1 MPFSGL
7 SMPSKFKSILNL
19 LRVRQYYK
27 NLMIF
32 VGIFFSER
40 LFETNLYFNLI
51 IGFLLLCFTSSF
63 NYIIND
69 IKDIESDKNHPEKIK
84 KKPLAS
90 GDISISFAIL
100 ILVILGGTT
109 LLFLIFLIPNLGF
122 TLMII
127 LIILTGQLY
136 SLLFKNYAFIDILIL
151 STGYLWRTLA
161 GCTIIEE
168 YVSAWLFLAIFEVAM
183 FLSIAKRKGDLR
195 FLGKNKALDHKK
207 VYDQYSLKLL
217 DQFHVLIAG
226 SLFMTYSLY
235 LLINFNLINFNLTE
249 TRNPNFYEYLAIFTI
264 PLSLYIIMRFMY
276 LTSAKPEIARST
288 EKAFLDKGIIITG
301 IILITILFFSFYF
314 DTLF

>member
-1 MPFSGL
+1 
-7 SMPSKFKSILNL
+7 MPSKFKSILNL

-40 LFETNLYFNLI
+40 LFETKFYFNLI

-109 LLFLIFLIPNLGF
+109 ILFLIFLIPNLGF

-195 FLGKNKALDHKK
+195 FLGKNKALEHKK

>member
-109 LLFLIFLIPNLGF
+109 ILFLIFLIPNLGF

-195 FLGKNKALDHKK
+195 FLGKNKALEHKK